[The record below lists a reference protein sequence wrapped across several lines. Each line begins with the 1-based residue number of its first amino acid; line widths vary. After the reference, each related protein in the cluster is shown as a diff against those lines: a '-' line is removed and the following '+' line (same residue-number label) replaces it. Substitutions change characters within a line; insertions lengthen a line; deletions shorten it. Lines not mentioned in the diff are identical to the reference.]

1 MFKFIKTT
9 VIGGL
14 LFILPLVL
22 VFVLL
27 EKAIHLLRGPMEK
40 LLPMFAGH
48 DVAGVTLITLATLFG
63 LIVLCFL
70 AGLLAR
76 TSTAAR
82 AIENGV
88 DKVLS
93 NLPGYQLL
101 KDTTTRFAGMENPD
115 GSKVG
120 LIAEEQG
127 WRLCLVVESVGDWM
141 TVYMPDGGTAG
152 GTAGE
157 VRLLQASEVIITELS
172 WLAMAAGLR
181 RGGRG
186 MLELMQPWLPKT

>member
-1 MFKFIKTT
+1 MFKFVKTT

-22 VFVLL
+22 IFVLI
-27 EKAIHLLRGPMEK
+27 EKAIHLLRGPVEK

-48 DVAGVTLITLATLFG
+48 DIAGVTLVTLAALMG

-70 AGLLAR
+70 AGLLAK

-82 AIENGV
+82 ALQASE

-93 NLPGYQLL
+93 KLPGYELI
-101 KDTTTRFAGMENPD
+101 KDATARLAGLENAD

-120 LIAEEQG
+120 MVAEGQG
-127 WRLCLVVESVGDWM
+127 WRLCLVLESVGDWL
-141 TVYMPDGGTAG
+141 TVYMPDGGPGG

-157 VRLLQASEVIITELS
+157 VRMLRATDVIITDLS
-172 WLAMAAGLR
+172 WLGLASGLR

-186 MLELMQPWLPKT
+186 LLEQMQPWLPKA

>member
-1 MFKFIKTT
+1 MFKFVKTT

-22 VFVLL
+22 IFVLI
-27 EKAIHLLRGPMEK
+27 EKAIHLLRGPVEK

-48 DVAGVTLITLATLFG
+48 DIAGVTLVTLAALIG

-70 AGLLAR
+70 AGLLAK

-82 AIENGV
+82 ALQASE

-93 NLPGYQLL
+93 KLPGYELI
-101 KDTTTRFAGMENPD
+101 KDATARLAGLENAD
-115 GSKVG
+115 ASKVG
-120 LIAEEQG
+120 MVAEEQG
-127 WRLCLVVESVGDWM
+127 WRLCLVLESVGDWL
-141 TVYMPDGGTAG
+141 TVYMPDGGPGG

-157 VRLLQASEVIITELS
+157 VRMLRATDVIITDLS
-172 WLAMAAGLR
+172 WLGLAGGLR

-186 MLELMQPWLPKT
+186 LLEQMQPWLPKA